1 MGRIS
6 LKLDEGMRNVNNT
19 QAEPMVELWRG
30 GLLESVHRGHAVIC
44 NAKGEIVESWGNPSE
59 IIFPRSSCKMIQA
72 LPLME
77 SGAFDAAGLQEP
89 HAAFACASH
98 WGSALHT
105 TMARTWLEGLGM
117 GERDLRCGAHE
128 PNDRTERN
136 RLIKADESPCQYHN
150 NCSGKHSGMLTMNRH
165 LKGDPE
171 YTEVDHPLQRAIKQA
186 FEEVTGEVSAGW
198 GVDGCSAPN
207 FATSL
212 HGLARAMGRFAGA
225 TGSGDTRDR
234 AMHRLARAMAKYPEL
249 VAGETA
255 CDTELMRAM
264 DGKVT
269 LKGGA
274 EAVHVAILPELK
286 LGFAIK
292 IVDGGARASDAVTAA
307 LLVRLGVLDANHKYT
322 KRRLNA
328 VQKNWRG
335 KETGELKLA
344 AGFL

>member
-1 MGRIS
+1 M
-6 LKLDEGMRNVNNT
+6 NNS

-44 NAKGEIVESWGNPSE
+44 DDMGEIVESWGNPAE

-77 SGAFDAAGLQEP
+77 SGAFDAAGLTEA

-98 WGSALHT
+98 YGAALHT

-117 GERDLRCGAHE
+117 GEADLRCGAHE
-128 PNDRTERN
+128 PRDLVERN
-136 RLIKADESPCQYHN
+136 RLIKTDESPCQYHN

-186 FEEVTGEVSAGW
+186 FEEVTGEASSGW

-225 TGSGDTRDR
+225 TGTGDKRDR
-234 AMHRLARAMAKYPEL
+234 AMYRLTRAMAKFPEL
-249 VAGETA
+249 VAGDTS

-274 EAVHVAILPELK
+274 EAVHVAILPGLK
-286 LGFAIK
+286 RGIALK
-292 IVDGGARASDAVTAA
+292 IVDGSARASDAVIAA
-307 LLVRLGVLDANHKYT
+307 LLVRLGVLNRDHKYT
-322 KRRLNA
+322 RTRLNA

-335 KETGELKLA
+335 KETGVLKLT